1 MLQHCQ
7 PVLHILEVGMD
18 PPLPL
23 GLPQLGGTMVIGVGP
38 HVGVLRTRPPLGHH
52 HPLLTNHNI
61 NQEEASFINKL
72 HFMT

>member
-1 MLQHCQ
+1 MLRHCQ
-7 PVLHILEVGMD
+7 PVRHILEVGMD
-18 PPLPL
+18 RPLR
-23 GLPQLGGTMVIGVGP
+23 QLEGTMVIVVGA
-38 HVGVLRTRPPLGHH
+38 LRTHPPLGHH

>member
-7 PVLHILEVGMD
+7 PVHHILEVGMY
-18 PPLPL
+18 PP
-23 GLPQLGGTMVIGVGP
+23 LPQLGDTMVIEVGQGVGA
-38 HVGVLRTRPPLGHH
+38 LSTRPPLGHH